1 MATKIN
7 ESVNNVIPA
16 KAGNHVN
23 HQWIPAFA
31 GMTILSLAIGRNRMN
46 KQSNNK
52 KISRLLIA
60 NRGEIAVR
68 IMQSAQKMG
77 IHCIALYSDA
87 DQNAMHV
94 KQADEAWYIGT
105 SPAKESYL
113 VVDNVLQVAKNAQ
126 ADAIHPGYGFLS
138 ENAGF
143 AQAIQDAGM
152 IWVGPPVGAIKAMG
166 SKSESKVL
174 MEKASVPL
182 VPGYHGDNQDE
193 AFLAEQVKKIG
204 FPVLIKASAGGGGK
218 GMRVVENESEI
229 KAAIAASKRE
239 GLNSFGDDK
248 LLAEKYITRPRHVE
262 IQVFMDQ
269 QGNGV
274 YLFER
279 DCSIQRRHQKV
290 VEEAPAPKFS
300 PQERQAMGEAAL
312 QAAKAI
318 HYEGAGTVEF
328 LYDNGTFYF
337 MEMNTR
343 LQVEH
348 PVTEMITGQDLVAWQ
363 LKVAQGQP
371 LPLTQDQLTIRG
383 HSMEVRIYAED
394 PDNEFLPTT
403 GKLDH
408 VQLPQL
414 ITGKVRLDTGVQQ
427 GDEVSPYYDPMIS
440 KLIVWGEDRE
450 QCLSTLKQALQ
461 EYQIAGVTTN
471 LSFLRR
477 VVNVEAF
484 KQGDISTQFI
494 EEFNDELI
502 GSNTIKPHHLIAAVA
517 QHMLKRTSIGN
528 QRLSSD
534 DISNPW
540 HSLNSLRLNQTATEI
555 IAFKAMNDECIDVHV
570 TTLNGQPNIGH
581 WQIQFNGISNDVL
594 ARLEND
600 CVQYQLDGK
609 WLNARVINHNN
620 RIWVY
625 DAQSESQF
633 AYYQSDFNHHTEQ
646 AGSLT
651 APMNGTIIQ
660 IDSQAGQTVK
670 AGDVL
675 MIMEAMKMEHAIK
688 APADGTIKEVCFK
701 LGDLVSEGAMLIEMA
716 EANV

>member
-1 MATKIN
+1 
-7 ESVNNVIPA
+7 
-16 KAGNHVN
+16 
-23 HQWIPAFA
+23 
-31 GMTILSLAIGRNRMN
+31 MTTQNSI
-46 KQSNNK
+46 K

-87 DQNAMHV
+87 DRNAMHV
-94 KQADEAWYIGT
+94 KQANEAWYIGA

-113 VVDNVLQVAKNAQ
+113 QVEKVLQVAKDAR

-143 AQAIQDAGM
+143 AKAIQDAGI
-152 IWVGPPVGAIKAMG
+152 IWVGPPVGAIEAMG
-166 SKSESKVL
+166 SKSESKTL
-174 MEKASVPL
+174 MEKANVPL

-193 AFLAEQVKKIG
+193 AFLAEQVKNIG

-229 KAAIAASKRE
+229 EAGIAASKRE

-248 LLAEKYITRPRHVE
+248 LLVEKYITRPRHVE

-269 QGNGV
+269 SGNGV

-290 VEEAPAPKFS
+290 VEEAPAPQFN
-300 PQERQAMGEAAL
+300 QADRQAMGEAAI
-312 QAAKAI
+312 QAAQAI
-318 HYEGAGTVEF
+318 NYEGAGTVEF
-328 LYDNGTFYF
+328 LYEEGQPGKNGTFYF

-348 PVTEMITGQDLVAWQ
+348 PVTEMITGQDLVVWQ
-363 LKVAQGQP
+363 LKVAQGES
-371 LPLTQDQLTIRG
+371 LPVTQEQLFING

-403 GKLDH
+403 GTLDYL
-408 VQLPQL
+408 QLPNL
-414 ITGKVRLDTGVQQ
+414 IEGKVRLDTGVKQ
-427 GDEVSPYYDPMIS
+427 GDDVSPYYDPMIS
-440 KLIVWGEDRE
+440 KLIVWGSDRA

-484 KQGDISTQFI
+484 QQGNVSTQFI
-494 EEFNDELI
+494 EEFSEQLTTSDDV
-502 GSNTIKPHHLIAAVA
+502 KQHHLLAAVA
-517 QHMLKRTSIGN
+517 HHMLTRSSTGQSHVN
-528 QRLSSD
+528 ASD
-534 DISNPW
+534 DLNSPW
-540 HSLNSLRLNQTATEI
+540 HNVNTFRLNQAARE
-555 IAFKAMNDECIDVHV
+555 
-570 TTLNGQPNIGH
+570 TLNFKRKDGEAFSITVDTLTGSSWNVTL
-581 WQIQFNGISNDVL
+581 NNDSDETETHL
-594 ARLEND
+594 LSARLEGD
-600 CVQYQLDGK
+600 QVQYEIDPQGNGSSN
-609 WLNARVINHNN
+609 WYSARVINHDDKL
-620 RIWVY
+620 WVY
-625 DAQSESQF
+625 DGDGESLLQF
-633 AYYQSDFNHHTEQ
+633 HSIDYNQQDEMQ
-646 AGSLT
+646 GSLT

-660 IDSQAGQTVK
+660 VDATVGQSVQ

-688 APADGTIKEVCFK
+688 APEDGKVKEISFNV
-701 LGDLVSEGAMLIEMA
+701 GDLVDEGALLIEM
-716 EANV
+716 EDV

>member
-1 MATKIN
+1 
-7 ESVNNVIPA
+7 
-16 KAGNHVN
+16 
-23 HQWIPAFA
+23 
-31 GMTILSLAIGRNRMN
+31 MN
-46 KQSNNK
+46 TNNK
-52 KISRLLIA
+52 KITRLLIA

-77 IHCIALYSDA
+77 VHCIALYSDA
-87 DQNAMHV
+87 DQNALHV
-94 KQADEAWYIGT
+94 KQADEAWYIGA
-105 SPAKESYL
+105 SPAKDSYL
-113 VVDNVLQVAKNAQ
+113 VVDKVLQVAKDSG

-143 AQAIQDAGM
+143 AQAIQDAGI
-152 IWVGPPVGAIKAMG
+152 IWVGPPVNAIKAMG
-166 SKSESKVL
+166 SKSESKAL
-174 MEKASVPL
+174 MEKARVPL

-193 AFLAEQVKKIG
+193 AFLSDEIKKIG

-218 GMRVVENESEI
+218 GMRVVENENEI
-229 KAAIAASKRE
+229 PSAIKASKRE

-290 VEEAPAPKFS
+290 VEEAPAPQFS
-300 PQERQAMGEAAL
+300 EQERQAMGEAAI

-318 HYEGAGTVEF
+318 QYEGAGTVEF

-363 LKVAQGQP
+363 LKVAQGET
-371 LPLTQDQLTIRG
+371 LPLTQSELSIHG

-394 PDNEFLPTT
+394 PNNDFLPTT
-403 GKLDH
+403 GTLEH
-408 VQLPQL
+408 VQLPKL
-414 ITGKVRLDTGVQQ
+414 IAGKVRLDTGVQQ

-461 EYQIAGVTTN
+461 QYQIAGVTTN
-471 LSFLRR
+471 LSFLRK

-484 KQGDISTQFI
+484 RQGDVSTQFI
-494 EEFNDELI
+494 EEFNDQLMNDH
-502 GSNTIKPHHLIAAVA
+502 GIKHHHLIAAVC
-517 QHMLKRTSIGN
+517 QHMLKRTSLGLGRASN
-528 QRLSSD
+528 D
-534 DISNPW
+534 DHTNPW
-540 HSLNSLRLNQTATEI
+540 HKINAMRLNQAARETLHFTTHDNTL
-555 IAFKAMNDECIDVHV
+555 FSVDVE
-570 TTLNGQPNIGH
+570 TLSNQTNIGH
-581 WQIQFNGISNDVL
+581 WQITINNEVFTVMG
-594 ARLEND
+594 RLEND
-600 CVQYQLDGK
+600 TIQYQFNDK
-609 WLNARVINHNN
+609 WQSARIINHKHQ
-620 RIWVY
+620 IWVY
-625 DAQSESQF
+625 DGQGESQF
-633 AYYQSDFNHHTEQ
+633 AYYQANFNQHTEQ

-660 IDSQAGQTVK
+660 IDTNVGETVQ

-688 APADGTIKEVCFK
+688 APVNGIIKEICFK
-701 LGDLVSEGAMLIEMA
+701 LGDLVSESAMLIEME
-716 EANV
+716 EA

>member
-1 MATKIN
+1 MTK
-7 ESVNNVIPA
+7 NNTPH
-16 KAGNHVN
+16 KH
-23 HQWIPAFA
+23 
-31 GMTILSLAIGRNRMN
+31 SLKPYHKRIT
-46 KQSNNK
+46 
-52 KISRLLIA
+52 RLLIA

-68 IMQSAQKMG
+68 IMQSAQKIG

-87 DQNAMHV
+87 DKNAMHV
-94 KQADEAWYIGT
+94 KQANEAWYIGA

-113 VVDNVLQVAKNAQ
+113 VVEKILQVAKDAR

-143 AQAIQDAGM
+143 AQSIQDAGL
-152 IWVGPPVGAIKAMG
+152 IWVGPPVGAIEAMG
-166 SKSESKVL
+166 SKSESKTL
-174 MEKASVPL
+174 MEKAKVPL
-182 VPGYHGDNQDE
+182 VPGYHGNNQDE
-193 AFLAEQVKKIG
+193 DFLSEQITNIG

-218 GMRVVENESEI
+218 GMRVVEDASQI
-229 KAAIAASKRE
+229 SAALTASKRE

-248 LLAEKYITRPRHVE
+248 LLVEKYITRPRHVE

-290 VEEAPAPKFS
+290 VEEAPAPQFS
-300 PQERQAMGEAAL
+300 EEDRRAMGEAAL

-318 HYEGAGTVEF
+318 GYQGAGTVEF
-328 LYDNGTFYF
+328 LYEPPKDTSKNINGTFYF

-348 PVTEMITGQDLVAWQ
+348 PVTEMITGQDLVIWQ
-363 LKVAQGQP
+363 LAVAQGED
-371 LPLTQDQLTIRG
+371 LPLSQDQLSING
-383 HSMEVRIYAED
+383 HCMEVRIYAED

-403 GKLDH
+403 GTLDF

-414 ITGKVRLDTGVQQ
+414 CSGKVRLDTGVKQ
-427 GDEVSPYYDPMIS
+427 GDVVSPYYDPMIS
-440 KLIVWGEDRE
+440 KLIVWGEDRQ

-484 KQGDISTQFI
+484 QQGKITTQFI
-494 EEFNDELI
+494 DEFSQQLTTAQD
-502 GSNTIKPHHLIAAVA
+502 IKQHHLLAAVSH
-517 QHMLKRTSIGN
+517 HMLSRSSVGKEHHQT
-528 QRLSSD
+528 SD
-534 DISNPW
+534 DQTNPW
-540 HSLNSLRLNQTATEI
+540 HNLNAFRLNQPAREI
-555 IAFKAMNDECIDVHV
+555 LNFKLKNDEALSVSVD
-570 TTLNGQPNIGH
+570 TLKEKCWNIV
-581 WQIQFNGISNDVL
+581 IEDNAYTIT

-600 CVQYQLDGK
+600 QIQYEVKTPGNDLAK
-609 WLNARVINHNN
+609 WHCARVIHHGSKL
-620 RIWVY
+620 WVY
-625 DAQSESQF
+625 DVDGESQLE
-633 AYYQSDFNHHTEQ
+633 FNTHDYNQQEEQ
-646 AGSLT
+646 LGSLK

-660 IDSQAGQTVK
+660 VDSQAGQQVK

-688 APADGTIKEVCFK
+688 APEDGKVKEISFK
-701 LGDLVSEGAMLIEMA
+701 VGDLVDEGALLLEME
-716 EANV
+716 EA

>member
-1 MATKIN
+1 
-7 ESVNNVIPA
+7 
-16 KAGNHVN
+16 
-23 HQWIPAFA
+23 
-31 GMTILSLAIGRNRMN
+31 MN
-46 KQSNNK
+46 TNNK
-52 KISRLLIA
+52 KITRLLIA

-77 IHCIALYSDA
+77 VHCIALFSDA

-94 KQADEAWYIGT
+94 KQADEAWYIGA
-105 SPAKESYL
+105 SPAKDSYL
-113 VVDNVLQVAKNAQ
+113 VVDKVLQVAKDSG

-143 AQAIQDAGM
+143 AQAIQNAGI
-152 IWVGPPVGAIKAMG
+152 IWVGPPVNAIKAMG
-166 SKSESKVL
+166 SKSESKAL
-174 MEKASVPL
+174 MEKAHVPL

-193 AFLAEQVKKIG
+193 SFLAEQIKKIG

-218 GMRVVENESEI
+218 GMRVVENETQI
-229 KAAIAASKRE
+229 AAAITASKRE

-290 VEEAPAPKFS
+290 VEEAPAPQFS
-300 PQERQAMGEAAL
+300 EQERQAMGEAAL

-318 HYEGAGTVEF
+318 QYEGAGTVEF

-363 LKVAQGQP
+363 LKVAQGEA
-371 LPLTQDQLTIRG
+371 LPLTQGELSIHG

-394 PDNEFLPTT
+394 PSNDFLPTT
-403 GKLDH
+403 GTLEH
-408 VQLPQL
+408 VQLPEL

-440 KLIVWGEDRE
+440 KLIVWGEDRD
-450 QCLSTLKQALQ
+450 QCLSTLKHALQ
-461 EYQIAGVTTN
+461 QYQIAGVTTN
-471 LSFLRR
+471 LSFLRKI
-477 VVNVEAF
+477 VNVEAF
-484 KQGDISTQFI
+484 RQGDVSTQFI
-494 EEFNDELI
+494 EEFNDQLI
-502 GSNTIKPHHLIAAVA
+502 SDNTVKQHHLIAAVC
-517 QHMLKRTSIGN
+517 QHMLKRESLGHY
-528 QRLSSD
+528 RVSSD
-534 DISNPW
+534 DITNPW
-540 HSLNSLRLNQTATEI
+540 HGLSSMRLNQAAKE
-555 IAFKAMNDECIDVHV
+555 
-570 TTLNGQPNIGH
+570 TLNFQTHDDTVFSVGVVTLKSQNNIGQ
-581 WQIQFNGISNDVL
+581 WQITINTETYSVMG
-594 ARLEND
+594 RLEND
-600 CVQYQLDGK
+600 TVQYQFNNK
-609 WLNARVINHNN
+609 WQDARIITHNHQL
-620 RIWVY
+620 WVY
-625 DAQSESQF
+625 DGQGESQF
-633 AYYQSDFNHHTEQ
+633 SYYQPDFNQHTEQ
-646 AGSLT
+646 PGSLT

-660 IDSQAGQTVK
+660 IDTKVGKTVQ

-688 APADGTIKEVCFK
+688 APVNGIIKEICFK
-701 LGDLVSEGAMLIEMA
+701 LGDLVSESAMLIEMEEA
-716 EANV
+716 ER

>member
-1 MATKIN
+1 M
-7 ESVNNVIPA
+7 NN
-16 KAGNHVN
+16 
-23 HQWIPAFA
+23 
-31 GMTILSLAIGRNRMN
+31 
-46 KQSNNK
+46 QSK

-68 IMQSAQKMG
+68 IMQSAQKIG

-87 DQNAMHV
+87 DKNAMHV
-94 KQADEAWYIGT
+94 KQANEAWYIGP

-113 VVDNVLQVAKNAQ
+113 LVEKILQVAKDAR

-143 AQAIQDAGM
+143 AKSIQDSGL
-152 IWVGPPVGAIKAMG
+152 IWVGPPVRAIEAMG
-166 SKSESKVL
+166 SKSESKNL
-174 MEKASVPL
+174 MEKANVPL

-193 AFLAEQVKKIG
+193 AFLAEEVKKIG

-218 GMRVVENESEI
+218 GMRVVNNESEI
-229 KAAIAASKRE
+229 AAGIAASKRE
-239 GLNSFGDDK
+239 GLNSFGDDR

-262 IQVFMDQ
+262 IQVFMDS

-279 DCSIQRRHQKV
+279 DCSLQRRHQKV
-290 VEEAPAPKFS
+290 VEEAPAPQFN
-300 PQERQAMGEAAL
+300 PTDRQAIGEMAI

-318 HYEGAGTVEF
+318 NYEGAGTVEF
-328 LYDNGTFYF
+328 LYEPAKNSSIDSGTFYF

-348 PVTEMITGQDLVAWQ
+348 PVTEMITGQDLVIWQ
-363 LKVAQGQP
+363 LKVAQGES
-371 LPLTQDQLTIRG
+371 LPVTQDQLAING

-403 GKLDH
+403 GTLDF
-408 VQLPQL
+408 VQLPKL
-414 ITGKVRLDTGVQQ
+414 IEGKVRLDTGVRQ

-440 KLIVWGEDRE
+440 KLIVWGEDRS

-477 VVNVEAF
+477 IVNVEAF
-484 KQGDISTQFI
+484 RQGEVSTQFI
-494 EEFNDELI
+494 EEFSDQLI
-502 GSNTIKPHHLIAAVA
+502 TDKDVKQHHLLAAVCS
-517 QHMLKRTSIGN
+517 HMLSRQSEDG
-528 QRLSSD
+528 SS
-534 DISNPW
+534 PW
-540 HSLNSLRLNQTATEI
+540 HTMSAFRLNQDAREI
-555 IAFKAMNDECIDVHV
+555 LHFSLNNGEDLAVTVDTLKADTLKADTLKTQSWNITIADKTQCVN
-570 TTLNGQPNIGH
+570 
-581 WQIQFNGISNDVL
+581 

-600 CVQYQLDGK
+600 QVQYEVAGQ
-609 WLNARVINHNN
+609 WHSARVIQHAH
-620 RIWVY
+620 RLWIY
-625 DAQSESQF
+625 DADGESQLQF
-633 AYYQSDFNHHTEQ
+633 KVNDYNRQDEQ
-646 AGSLT
+646 LGSLK
-651 APMNGTIIQ
+651 APMNGTIILVDAAQ
-660 IDSQAGQTVK
+660 GQAVK

-688 APADGTIKEVCFK
+688 APEDGTVKEICFNV
-701 LGDLVSEGAMLIEMA
+701 GDLVAEGAMLIEMEDA
-716 EANV
+716 

>member
-1 MATKIN
+1 MKH
-7 ESVNNVIPA
+7 S
-16 KAGNHVN
+16 
-23 HQWIPAFA
+23 
-31 GMTILSLAIGRNRMN
+31 
-46 KQSNNK
+46 NK
-52 KISRLLIA
+52 KITRLLIA

-68 IMQSAQKMG
+68 IMQSAQKIG

-87 DQNAMHV
+87 DRNAMHV
-94 KQADEAWYIGT
+94 KQANEAWYIGA

-113 VVDNVLQVAKNAQ
+113 VVEKVLQVAKDAQ

-143 AQAIQDAGM
+143 AKSIQDSGI
-152 IWVGPPVGAIKAMG
+152 IWVGPPVPAIEAMG
-166 SKSESKVL
+166 SKSESKTL
-174 MEKASVPL
+174 MEKANVPL

-193 AFLAEQVKKIG
+193 RFLAEQVKNIG

-229 KAAIAASKRE
+229 AAGISASKRE

-248 LLAEKYITRPRHVE
+248 LLVEKYITRPRHVE

-290 VEEAPAPKFS
+290 VEEAPAPMFPEVDRK
-300 PQERQAMGEAAL
+300 RMGEAAL

-318 HYEGAGTVEF
+318 NYEGAGTVEF
-328 LYDNGTFYF
+328 LYEEKTEGPGTFYF

-348 PVTEMITGQDLVAWQ
+348 PVTEMITGQDLVIWQ
-363 LKVAQGQP
+363 LKVAQGEL
-371 LPLTQDQLTIRG
+371 LPVTQDMLAING

-403 GKLDH
+403 GKLDYL
-408 VQLPQL
+408 QLPTL
-414 ITGKVRLDTGVQQ
+414 KVGKVRLDTGVKQ

-440 KLIVWGEDRE
+440 KLIVWGEDRQ

-484 KQGDISTQFI
+484 KQGNVSTQFI
-494 EEFNDELI
+494 DEFSEQLVT
-502 GSNTIKPHHLIAAVA
+502 SNKVKQHHLIAATA
-517 QHMLKRTSIGN
+517 HHMLTRSSQGQKNKNG
-528 QRLSSD
+528 SD
-534 DISNPW
+534 DLLSPW
-540 HSLNSLRLNQTATEI
+540 HNTNTFRLNQPAREHLNFI
-555 IAFKAMNDECIDVHV
+555 LKSGEAFSICVD
-570 TTLNGQPNIGH
+570 TLNEHNWNINLGDETVQVH
-581 WQIQFNGISNDVL
+581 
-594 ARLEND
+594 ARLENNQ
-600 CVQYQLDGK
+600 VQYEINATGSQLK
-609 WLNARVINHNN
+609 NWLSARVIKHENKL
-620 RIWVY
+620 WVY
-625 DAQSESQF
+625 DADGESQLM
-633 AYYQSDFNHHTEQ
+633 FNTKDYNQQDEKQ
-646 AGSLT
+646 GSLK

-660 IDSQAGQTVK
+660 VDTQAGQSVK
-670 AGDVL
+670 AGDIL
-675 MIMEAMKMEHAIK
+675 MIMEAMKMEHTIK
-688 APADGTIKEVCFK
+688 APEDGTIKEIGFSV
-701 LGDLVSEGAMLIEMA
+701 GDLVDEGALLIDMESIEMD
-716 EANV
+716 EA

>member
-1 MATKIN
+1 
-7 ESVNNVIPA
+7 
-16 KAGNHVN
+16 
-23 HQWIPAFA
+23 
-31 GMTILSLAIGRNRMN
+31 MN
-46 KQSNNK
+46 KQNNNK
-52 KISRLLIA
+52 KITRLLIA

-68 IMQSAQKMG
+68 IMQSAQKIG

-87 DQNAMHV
+87 DKNAMHV
-94 KQADEAWYIGT
+94 KQANEAWHIGA

-113 VVDNVLQVAKNAQ
+113 VVDKVLQVAKDAR

-143 AQAIQDAGM
+143 AKSIQDAGL
-152 IWVGPPVGAIKAMG
+152 IWVGPPVPAIEAMG
-166 SKSESKVL
+166 SKSESKNL
-174 MEKASVPL
+174 MEKANVPL

-193 AFLAEQVKKIG
+193 AFLAEQVRKIG

-229 KAAIAASKRE
+229 AAGIAASKRE

-290 VEEAPAPKFS
+290 VEEAPAPQYNAADRK
-300 PQERQAMGEAAL
+300 AMGEAAI

-318 HYEGAGTVEF
+318 NYEGAGTVEF
-328 LYDNGTFYF
+328 LYEPADDTNEPGTFYF

-348 PVTEMITGQDLVAWQ
+348 PVTEMITGQDLVIWQ
-363 LKVAQGQP
+363 LKVAQGEP
-371 LPLTQDQLTIRG
+371 LPVTQDQLSING

-403 GKLDH
+403 GTLDF
-408 VQLPQL
+408 VQLPTL
-414 ITGKVRLDTGVQQ
+414 IEGKVRLDTGVKQ

-440 KLIVWGEDRE
+440 KLIVWGEDRQ

-484 KQGDISTQFI
+484 KQGEVSTQFI
-494 EEFNDELI
+494 EEFSDQLTTNNDVKE
-502 GSNTIKPHHLIAAVA
+502 HHLLAAVSH
-517 QHMLKRTSIGN
+517 HMLTRKSAGQSRTTDL
-528 QRLSSD
+528 QRASEDGAS
-534 DISNPW
+534 PW
-540 HSLNSLRLNQTATEI
+540 HTMSAFRLNQTARETLIFSLNNGE
-555 IAFKAMNDECIDVHV
+555 DVTV
-570 TTLNGQPNIGH
+570 TVDTLNPSSWNITVADRAQCVCARLVND
-581 WQIQFNGISNDVL
+581 QIQYKVNAQWHS
-594 ARLEND
+594 
-600 CVQYQLDGK
+600 
-609 WLNARVINHNN
+609 ARVIQHNH
-620 RIWVY
+620 RLWVY
-625 DAQSESQF
+625 DADGESQLQF
-633 AYYQSDFNHHTEQ
+633 KVNDYNQQDEQ
-646 AGSLT
+646 QGSLK

-660 IDSQAGQTVK
+660 VDTMAGQTVK

-688 APADGTIKEVCFK
+688 APEDGTVKEISFNV
-701 LGDLVSEGAMLIEMA
+701 GDLVAEGAMLIEME
-716 EANV
+716 EA

>member
-1 MATKIN
+1 
-7 ESVNNVIPA
+7 
-16 KAGNHVN
+16 
-23 HQWIPAFA
+23 
-31 GMTILSLAIGRNRMN
+31 MN
-46 KQSNNK
+46 KTTNK
-52 KISRLLIA
+52 KITRLLIA

-77 IHCIALYSDA
+77 IHCIAIYSDA

-94 KQADEAWYIGT
+94 KQADEAWYIGA

-113 VVDNVLQVAKNAQ
+113 VVEKVLQVAKDAL

-152 IWVGPPVGAIKAMG
+152 IWVGPPVDAIKAMG
-166 SKSESKVL
+166 SKSESKAL
-174 MEKASVPL
+174 MEKANVPL

-229 KAAIAASKRE
+229 LAAIAASKRE

-290 VEEAPAPKFS
+290 VEEAPAPQFS
-300 PQERQAMGEAAL
+300 EQERKAMGEAAI

-363 LKVAQGQP
+363 LKVAQGEA
-371 LPLTQDQLTIRG
+371 LPLTQDQLSIHG

-403 GKLDH
+403 GTLDH
-408 VQLPQL
+408 VQLPEL
-414 ITGKVRLDTGVQQ
+414 INGKVRLDTGVQQ

-440 KLIVWGEDRE
+440 KLIVWGEDRD

-461 EYQIAGVTTN
+461 QYQIAGVTTN

-484 KQGDISTQFI
+484 ALGNVNTQFI
-494 EEFNDELI
+494 EEFNEQLI
-502 GSNTIKPHHLIAAVA
+502 GNNEIKPHHLVAAVC
-517 QHMLKRTSIGN
+517 QHMLKRTSLGKARSASN
-528 QRLSSD
+528 D
-534 DISNPW
+534 HTNPW
-540 HSLNSLRLNQTATEI
+540 HSLSALRLNQDAKEVLSFKNSEDEI
-555 IAFKAMNDECIDVHV
+555 FQVDVI
-570 TTLNGQPNIGH
+570 TTHNKPDSGQ
-581 WQIQFNGISNDVL
+581 WQISIHGKTHDVV
-594 ARLEND
+594 ARLQGD
-600 CVQYQLDGK
+600 TVQYQLDGK
-609 WLNARVINHNN
+609 WLSARIIRHGE
-620 RIWVY
+620 RLWVY
-625 DAQSESQF
+625 DTLGESQLS
-633 AYYQSDFNHHTEQ
+633 YVKEDFNQQAEQ

-660 IDSQAGQTVK
+660 IESSAGQVVE

-688 APADGTIKEVCFK
+688 APTNGTIKEICFN
-701 LGDLVSEGAMLIEMA
+701 LGDLVSEGAMLIEME
-716 EANV
+716 EA

>member
-1 MATKIN
+1 MKD
-7 ESVNNVIPA
+7 S
-16 KAGNHVN
+16 
-23 HQWIPAFA
+23 
-31 GMTILSLAIGRNRMN
+31 
-46 KQSNNK
+46 NK
-52 KISRLLIA
+52 KITRLLIA

-68 IMQSAQKMG
+68 IMQSAQKIG

-94 KQADEAWYIGT
+94 KQADEAWYIGA

-113 VVDNVLQVAKNAQ
+113 VVDKVLQVAKDAK

-143 AQAIQDAGM
+143 AKAIQDAGI
-152 IWVGPPVGAIKAMG
+152 IWVGPPVGAIEAMG
-166 SKSESKVL
+166 SKSESKSL
-174 MEKASVPL
+174 MEKAKVPL

-193 AFLAEQVKKIG
+193 AFLTEEIKKID

-218 GMRVVENESEI
+218 GMRVVANESEI
-229 KAAIAASKRE
+229 ALAIASSKRE

-248 LLAEKYITRPRHVE
+248 LLVEKYITRPRHVE

-269 QGNGV
+269 AGNGV

-290 VEEAPAPKFS
+290 VEEAPAPMFS
-300 PQERQAMGEAAL
+300 KADRKAMGEAAI

-318 HYEGAGTVEF
+318 NYEGAGTVEF
-328 LYDNGTFYF
+328 LYEPATNENGKDKKSKFYF

-348 PVTEMITGQDLVAWQ
+348 PVTEMITGQDLVVWQ
-363 LKVAQGQP
+363 LKVAQGEP
-371 LPLTQDQLTIRG
+371 LPLTQDQLSING

-408 VQLPQL
+408 VQLPEL
-414 ITGKVRLDTGVQQ
+414 ISGKVRLDTGVMQ
-427 GDEVSPYYDPMIS
+427 GDDVSPYYDPMIS
-440 KLIVWGEDRE
+440 KLIVWGANRE
-450 QCLSTLKQALQ
+450 ECLSTLKQALQ
-461 EYQIAGVTTN
+461 QYQISGVTTN

-477 VVNVEAF
+477 VVNVEDF
-484 KQGDISTQFI
+484 KKGLVSTQFI
-494 EEFNDELI
+494 EEFSQQLTT
-502 GSNTIKPHHLIAAVA
+502 SNEVKAHHLMAAIC
-517 QHMLKRTSIGN
+517 QHMLKRESTGK
-528 QRLSSD
+528 QHQASD
-534 DISNPW
+534 DITNPW
-540 HSLNSLRLNQTATEI
+540 HYTNSFRLNQSATETLRFENKQ
-555 IAFKAMNDECIDVHV
+555 AQQLNVQV
-570 TTLNGQPNIGH
+570 TTLADNAWNISLNNESH
-581 WQIQFNGISNDVL
+581 TVKARALNDQIQYEV
-594 ARLEND
+594 
-600 CVQYQLDGK
+600 DGK
-609 WLNARVINHNN
+609 WFTARVIVHGE

-625 DAQSESQF
+625 DGQGESEF
-633 AYYQSDFNHHTEQ
+633 TYFNHDFNQQDEL

-660 IDSQAGQTVK
+660 IDSQAGQKVI

-688 APADGTIKEVCFK
+688 APSDGTIKEVSFNV
-701 LGDLVSEGAMLIEMA
+701 GDLVDEGSLLIEME
-716 EANV
+716 EA

>member
-1 MATKIN
+1 
-7 ESVNNVIPA
+7 
-16 KAGNHVN
+16 
-23 HQWIPAFA
+23 
-31 GMTILSLAIGRNRMN
+31 MTSDIKR
-46 KQSNNK
+46 K

-68 IMQSAQKMG
+68 IMQSAQKIG

-87 DQNAMHV
+87 DKNAMHV
-94 KQADEAWYIGT
+94 KQANEAWYIGA

-113 VVDNVLQVAKNAQ
+113 VVEKVLQVAKDAR

-143 AQAIQDAGM
+143 AKSIQDAGL
-152 IWVGPPVGAIKAMG
+152 IWIGPPVPAIEAMG
-166 SKSESKVL
+166 SKIESKKL
-174 MEKASVPL
+174 MEAANVPL

-193 AFLAEQVKKIG
+193 AFLAEEVKKIG

-218 GMRVVENESEI
+218 GMRVVANDDEI
-229 KAAIAASKRE
+229 AAGISASKRE

-248 LLAEKYITRPRHVE
+248 LLVEKYITRPRHVE
-262 IQVFMDQ
+262 IQIFMDQ

-290 VEEAPAPKFS
+290 VEEAPAPTYH
-300 PQERQAMGEAAL
+300 EADRAAMGEAAI

-318 HYEGAGTVEF
+318 NYEGAGTVEF
-328 LYDNGTFYF
+328 LYEEKTHGPGTFYF

-348 PVTEMITGQDLVAWQ
+348 PVTEMITGQDLVIWQ
-363 LKVAQGQP
+363 LSVAQGEP
-371 LPLTQDQLTIRG
+371 LPVTQDQLSING

-403 GKLDH
+403 GTLDF
-408 VQLPQL
+408 VQLPKL
-414 ITGKVRLDTGVQQ
+414 IEGKVRLDTGVKQ

-440 KLIVWGEDRE
+440 KLIVWGEDRQ

-484 KQGDISTQFI
+484 KQGNVSTQFI
-494 EEFNDELI
+494 EEFSDQL
-502 GSNTIKPHHLIAAVA
+502 TTAQDVKQHHLLAAVCS
-517 QHMLKRTSIGN
+517 HMLSRNSTGHARTSDL
-528 QRLSSD
+528 QRASD
-534 DISNPW
+534 DGASPW
-540 HSLNSLRLNQTATEI
+540 HNMSAFRLNQNARETLH
-555 IAFKAMNDECIDVHV
+555 F
-570 TTLNGQPNIGH
+570 TLNNGEDIAVSIDTLNPNSWNISIDGKSQCVNARLVND
-581 WQIQFNGISNDVL
+581 QIQYEVNGQWH
-594 ARLEND
+594 
-600 CVQYQLDGK
+600 C
-609 WLNARVINHNN
+609 ARVINHEN
-620 RIWVY
+620 RLWVY
-625 DAQSESQF
+625 DADGESQLQF
-633 AYYQSDFNHHTEQ
+633 KVNDYNQQDEQ
-646 AGSLT
+646 QGSLK

-660 IDSQAGQTVK
+660 VDTAAGQTVK

-688 APADGTIKEVCFK
+688 APEDGKVKEISFNV
-701 LGDLVSEGAMLIEMA
+701 GDLVAEGALLIEME
-716 EANV
+716 EA

>member
-1 MATKIN
+1 
-7 ESVNNVIPA
+7 
-16 KAGNHVN
+16 
-23 HQWIPAFA
+23 
-31 GMTILSLAIGRNRMN
+31 MN
-46 KQSNNK
+46 KTNHK
-52 KISRLLIA
+52 KITRLLIA

-68 IMQSAQKMG
+68 IIQSAQKMG
-77 IHCIALYSDA
+77 VHCIALYSDA

-94 KQADEAWYIGT
+94 KQADEAWYIGP
-105 SPAKESYL
+105 SPAKDSYL
-113 VVDNVLQVAKNAQ
+113 VVEKVLQVAKDAK

-143 AQAIQDAGM
+143 AQAVQDTGI
-152 IWVGPPVGAIKAMG
+152 IWVGPPVDAIKAMG
-166 SKSESKVL
+166 SKSESKAL
-174 MEKASVPL
+174 MEKAKVPL

-193 AFLAEQVKKIG
+193 TFLAEQVKKIG

-229 KAAIAASKRE
+229 VSAIAASKRE

-290 VEEAPAPKFS
+290 VEEAPAPQFS
-300 PQERQAMGEAAL
+300 EQERKAMGEAAI

-318 HYEGAGTVEF
+318 NYEGAGTVEF
-328 LYDNGTFYF
+328 LYDKGTFYF

-363 LKVAQGQP
+363 LKVAQGES
-371 LPLTQDQLTIRG
+371 LPLTQDQLSIHG

-403 GKLDH
+403 GTLDH

-414 ITGKVRLDTGVQQ
+414 IDGRVRLDTGVQQ
-427 GDEVSPYYDPMIS
+427 GDEISPYYDPMIS
-440 KLIVWGEDRE
+440 KLIVWGEDRD

-461 EYQIAGVTTN
+461 QYQIAGVTTN

-484 KQGDISTQFI
+484 RLGDVSTQFI
-494 EEFNDELI
+494 DEFNEQLI
-502 GSNTIKPHHLIAAVA
+502 RHNEIKPHHLVAAVC
-517 QHMLKRTSIGN
+517 QHMLTRTSLGAH
-528 QRLSSD
+528 RVASD
-534 DISNPW
+534 DNTNPW
-540 HSLNSLRLNQTATEI
+540 HTLSALRLNQAAKET
-555 IAFKAMNDECIDVHV
+555 IAFKTRDDNKLYVDVITNKH
-570 TTLNGQPNIGH
+570 GH
-581 WQIQFNGISNDVL
+581 WQIHFNDEALDVT
-594 ARLEND
+594 ARLQAGTL
-600 CVQYQLDGK
+600 QYQLDDK
-609 WLNARVINHNN
+609 WRSARVVRHAEH
-620 RIWVY
+620 IWVY
-625 DAQSESQF
+625 DSQDESQF
-633 AYYQSDFNHHTEQ
+633 SYATTDFNQQTEQ

-660 IDSQAGQTVK
+660 IDSQAGQAVK
-670 AGDVL
+670 AGDTL

-688 APADGTIKEVCFK
+688 APTDGTIKEICFEV
-701 LGDLVSEGAMLIEMA
+701 GDLVNENAMLIEME
-716 EANV
+716 EA